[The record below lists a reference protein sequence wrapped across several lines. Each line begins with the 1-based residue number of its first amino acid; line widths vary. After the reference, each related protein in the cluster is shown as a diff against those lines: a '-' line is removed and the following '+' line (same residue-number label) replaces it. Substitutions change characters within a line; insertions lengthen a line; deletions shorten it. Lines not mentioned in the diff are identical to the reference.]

1 MNEKQ
6 PRTISIRW
14 IVSAGAVLLTAI
26 AVLAVSFVGER
37 NSQAVITRELQ
48 TRLIVEARNLAMT
61 SSRALLSD
69 FPELTLAPIIAEMNA
84 AGTRQEQTAVTDLD
98 GRIRGHAN
106 ARRIG
111 EPFALPEGVTSVNTA
126 AGLKEGE
133 EVFES
138 EDVLIAESP
147 VRHPQG
153 HRIGSAYVSF
163 PRDYVASVLAEVRR
177 KQLTLAAIM
186 LAAGFLLAPL
196 MMTQLLKPVAAL
208 REGLER
214 IGRGDLDSPV
224 QLRDRTEF
232 GLLARTMNRM
242 SKGLREAQKEKA
254 EKDRLTHEVELAR
267 QIQSSLLPS
276 EDLVTGGF
284 RVYGAQR
291 AAAEVGGDLWDTFE
305 LADGRVGLAIADV
318 SGKGLGGCL
327 ITSMLSA
334 LLRAFRDEEGSPK
347 AMLARLEANL
357 PLRTGTFITMFY
369 GVLDPRTGTL
379 VFSSAAHSP
388 MLVRRAATGKA
399 EWYRTNGIPIG
410 AVKGGALAR
419 TLKDEQI
426 RLEPGD
432 VLVQYTDGINEAF
445 DPSGEHQFGFER
457 IETAV
462 ASAVASGKDGRAV
475 IGRLRR
481 DLEAWA
487 GDQPPLDDETLLVVT
502 RDEAP
507 AGARAA
513 AAAPADTSC
522 AAVEAPLAP
531 SPEQIVAEAR
541 KRGERLRIP
550 AALDRLADLHGWIR
564 GCRGFDTVTADALTL
579 IESALYETCA
589 NIIEHG
595 YGSDANR
602 SLDLWWVRCDRTSD
616 RLCGRFAILDDGAPY
631 RPEDRRKLDFA
642 DAAVR
647 RKGRGIGLEIIHEA
661 MHGVAYHPGTK
672 DGNVTILSFDQAQS
686 LPKEVTNG

>member
-14 IVSAGAVLLTAI
+14 IVSGGAMLLTAI

-37 NSQAVITRELQ
+37 NSQSVITRELQ

-84 AGTRQEQTAVTDLD
+84 AGTRQEQTAVVDLE
-98 GRIRGHAN
+98 GMIRGHAN

-111 EPFALPEGVTSVNTA
+111 EPFALPGGMTGVQTA
-126 AGLKEGE
+126 AGLKDGE
-133 EVFES
+133 AVFEN
-138 EDVLIAESP
+138 EELLIAAAP
-147 VRHPQG
+147 VNHPQG

-163 PRDYVASVLAEVRR
+163 PRDYVASVLAEIRR
-177 KQLTLAAIM
+177 KQLFLAGIM
-186 LAAGFLLAPL
+186 LAAGFLVAPL
-196 MMTQLLKPVAAL
+196 MMTQLLRPVAAL

-224 QLRDRTEF
+224 QLKDRTEF

-242 SKGLREAQKEKA
+242 SRGLREAQKEKA

-267 QIQSSLLPS
+267 QIQSSLLPA
-276 EDLVTGGF
+276 EDLVAGAF
-284 RVYGAQR
+284 RVYGAHR

-305 LADGRVGLAIADV
+305 LEDGRIGLVIADV

-327 ITSMLSA
+327 VTSMLSA
-334 LLRAFRDEEGSPK
+334 LLRAFRNEETSPS
-347 AMLARLEANL
+347 AMLARLESHL

-369 GVLDPRTGTL
+369 GILDPASGEL
-379 VFSSAAHSP
+379 VFASAAHSP
-388 MLVRRAATGKA
+388 MLVRRAATGTA
-399 EWYRTNGIPIG
+399 EWYRTDGIPIG

-419 TLKDEQI
+419 TLKDERV

-445 DPSGEHQFGFER
+445 DPSGRDQFGFER
-457 IETAV
+457 IEKAV
-462 ASAVASGKDGRAV
+462 ADAAGRDGRTV
-475 IGRLRR
+475 IDRLRH

-502 RDEAP
+502 RGGAAVP
-507 AGARAA
+507 ASTGP
-513 AAAPADTSC
+513 AAPPCSAIVPSGPS
-522 AAVEAPLAP
+522 APGQLL
-531 SPEQIVAEAR
+531 AEAR
-541 KRGERLRIP
+541 KRGNHLLVP
-550 AALDRLADLHGWIR
+550 AALDRLTGLADWIR
-564 GCRGFDTVTADALTL
+564 NSDGFDTIAPSALTL

-595 YGSDANR
+595 YQSDAQR
-602 SLDLWWVRCDRTSD
+602 SLDVWWVRCAETCD
-616 RLCGRFAILDDGAPY
+616 RLCGRFLIIDNGLPF
-631 RPEDRRKLDFA
+631 RPEDRKRLDFA
-642 DAAVR
+642 DEAVR
-647 RKGRGIGLEIIHEA
+647 RRGRGIGLEIIHEA
-661 MHGVAYHPGTK
+661 MHGVAYHPGTEE
-672 DGNVTILSFDQAQS
+672 GNVTILAFDQAQS
-686 LPKEVTNG
+686 LSKEMTNG